1 MLRSLCPAHWL
12 LAACLLTV
20 GAMPRTAR
28 AQGDFDRYL
37 NSAVQLYES
46 GENEDALEQ
55 LQRARKLAQGIAQD
69 VAVAL
74 HEGLI
79 LADMG
84 KTEQSRAAF
93 RRGLTLDPEAQ
104 LPIKVGPKV
113 EQSFE
118 EVRGIVKARLAR
130 GGTKPPPPPPPPPAP
145 APKET
150 KPPVVAGTDR
160 PEKAPEPPKKE
171 SSVVPAPTPAP
182 APAPY
187 TPTAEARER
196 SRVPVVP
203 LVLGGVGVAAAG
215 VGTFFGLQSR
225 SNLSE
230 VEDRL
235 AGGSVPSQAEAPAV
249 RAQLDDARGQARVA
263 NVLFGTAAAAV
274 TGAIVTYLLSGDDT
288 KADTREER

>member
-1 MLRSLCPAHWL
+1 
-12 LAACLLTV
+12 
-20 GAMPRTAR
+20 MPRTAR

-55 LQRARKLAQGIAQD
+55 LQRARKLAQGIQQD

-118 EVRGIVKARLAR
+118 EVRKSVKDRLAR

-145 APKET
+145 EPKET

-160 PEKAPEPPKKE
+160 PEKAPEPPKRE
-171 SSVVPAPTPAP
+171 SSVVPAPT
-182 APAPY
+182 PAPY

-203 LVLGGVGVAAAG
+203 LVLGGVGIAAAG

-225 SNLSE
+225 SNLGE

-235 AGGSVPSQAEAPAV
+235 AAGSVPSQSEASAV
-249 RAQLDDARGQARVA
+249 RAQLDDARGQARIA

-274 TGAIVTYLLSGDDT
+274 TGAIVTYLFSGDDT

>member
-1 MLRSLCPAHWL
+1 MLHSSRSASWL
-12 LAACLLTV
+12 WVACLLTV
-20 GAMPRTAR
+20 GLMPGTAR
-28 AQGDFDRYL
+28 AQDDFDRYL
-37 NSAVQLYES
+37 GSAVQLYES

-93 RRGLTLDPEAQ
+93 RRGLTLDPEAK

-118 EVRGIVKARLAR
+118 EVRKIVKDRIAR
-130 GGTKPPPPPPPPPAP
+130 GGRKPPPPPTPTPPAP
-145 APKET
+145 EPKET

-160 PEKAPEPPKKE
+160 PEKAPEPPKLD
-171 SSVVPAPTPAP
+171 APVAP
-182 APAPY
+182 VPAPY
-187 TPTAEARER
+187 TPTVEARER

-235 AGGSVPSQAEAPAV
+235 AGGSVPSQSEASAV